1 MKISV
6 KAAALRAALVAAPFV
21 AIGCSSMPMMSSA
34 PEAPAA
40 VTVPSGNKVAMRTVG
55 VGELTYECR
64 EKQGAAGTYE
74 WTFVAPTA
82 TLWDSGRT
90 RAVGKYYG
98 GPTWESSDGSKVTG
112 KQLAIA
118 PGKEGAIPLQLV
130 QAAPAMGTGSMQ
142 GVTYIQRLN
151 TVGGVAP
158 KEPCAVASTG
168 QRRQVKYEA
177 DYVFYK

>member
-1 MKISV
+1 MKLSI
-6 KAAALRAALVAAPFV
+6 KAALAAAPF
-21 AIGCSSMPMMSSA
+21 ALIGCSSMPMMSSA
-34 PEAPAA
+34 PDVPAA
-40 VTVPSGNKVAMRTVG
+40 IAVPAGNKMSMRTVG

-64 EKQGAAGTYE
+64 EKQGAAGTFE

-82 TLWDSGRT
+82 TLWDASRT
-90 RAVGKYYG
+90 KAVGKYYG
-98 GPTWESSDGSKVTG
+98 GPTWESNDGSKVTG
-112 KQLAIA
+112 KQLATA
-118 PGKEGAIPLQLV
+118 PATNAGAIPLQLV
-130 QAAPAMGTGSMQ
+130 QAAPAMGTGAMQ

-158 KEPCAVASTG
+158 KELCAASSAG

>member
-1 MKISV
+1 MKVSI
-6 KAAALRAALVAAPFV
+6 KAALLAAPFAMV
-21 AIGCSSMPMMSSA
+21 GCSHMPMMQS
-34 PEAPAA
+34 PPDAPAA
-40 VTVPSGNKVAMRTVG
+40 VTVPSGNRVAMRTVG

-64 EKQGAAGTYE
+64 EKQGAAGTFE

-82 TLWDSGRT
+82 TLWNADRT
-90 RAVGKYYG
+90 MAVGKYYA
-98 GPTWESSDGSKVTG
+98 GPTWESNDGSKVTG

-118 PGKEGAIPLQLV
+118 PGKEGTLLLQLV
-130 QAAPAMGTGSMQ
+130 QAAPASGTGSMN

-158 KEPCAVASTG
+158 KEPCAASSAG

>member
-1 MKISV
+1 MKV
-6 KAAALRAALVAAPFV
+6 AFKAALVAVPFV
-21 AIGCSSMPMMSSA
+21 VIGCSSMPMMSSA
-34 PEAPAA
+34 PDVPAPIA
-40 VTVPSGNKVAMRTVG
+40 VPAGNKVSMRTVG

-64 EKQGAAGTYE
+64 EKQGAAGTFE

-82 TLWDSGRT
+82 TLWDANRSN
-90 RAVGKYYG
+90 AVGKYYG
-98 GPTWESSDGSKVTG
+98 GPTWESNDGSKVTG

-118 PGKEGAIPLQLV
+118 PAKEGAIPLQLV
-130 QAAPAMGTGSMQ
+130 QAAPATGNGSMQ

-158 KEPCAVASTG
+158 KEPCAASSAG

>member
-1 MKISV
+1 MKMSI
-6 KAAALRAALVAAPFV
+6 KAALATAPF
-21 AIGCSSMPMMSSA
+21 ALIGCSYLPSMSSA
-34 PEAPAA
+34 PDVPAPIA
-40 VTVPSGNKVAMRTVG
+40 VPAGTKMSMRTVG

-64 EKQGAAGTYE
+64 EKQGAAGTFE

-82 TLWDSGRT
+82 TLWDGNRT
-90 RAVGKYYG
+90 KAIGKYYA
-98 GPTWESSDGSKVTG
+98 GPTWESNDGSKVTG

-118 PGKEGAIPLQLV
+118 PATNAGAIPLQLV
-130 QAAPAMGTGSMQ
+130 QAAPATGIGSMQ

-151 TVGGVAP
+151 TVGGIAP
-158 KEPCAVASTG
+158 QEACAASSAG

>member
-1 MKISV
+1 MKPSI
-6 KAAALRAALVAAPFV
+6 KAVLLAAPFV
-21 AIGCSSMPMMSSA
+21 MLGCSSMPMMSSA
-34 PEAPAA
+34 PDVPAPIA
-40 VTVPSGNKVAMRTVG
+40 VPAGNTVSMRTVG

-64 EKQGAAGTYE
+64 EKQGAAGTFD
-74 WTFVAPTA
+74 WAFIGPTA
-82 TLWDSGRT
+82 TLWNANRSA
-90 RAVGKYYG
+90 AVGKYYG
-98 GPTWESSDGSKVTG
+98 GPTWESNDGSKVTG

-118 PGKEGAIPLQLV
+118 PSTNAGAIPMQLV
-130 QAAPAMGTGSMQ
+130 QAAPATGTGAMQ

-158 KEPCAVASTG
+158 PEPCSASSAG

>member
-1 MKISV
+1 MKNSI
-6 KAAALRAALVAAPFV
+6 KAALISAPFV

-34 PEAPAA
+34 PDVPAPIA
-40 VTVPSGNKVAMRTVG
+40 VPSGNKVSMRTVG

-64 EKQGAAGTYE
+64 EKQGAAGTFE

-82 TLWDSGRT
+82 TLWDTSRT
-90 RAVGKYYG
+90 KAVGKYYG

-118 PGKEGAIPLQLV
+118 PATNAGAIPFQLV
-130 QAAPAMGTGSMQ
+130 QAAPATGNGVMQ
-142 GVTYIQRLN
+142 GVTYIQRMN

-158 KEPCAVASTG
+158 NEPCAASSAG
-168 QRRQVKYEA
+168 QRRHVKYEA

>member
-1 MKISV
+1 MKISI
-6 KAAALRAALVAAPFV
+6 KAALAAAPFV
-21 AIGCSSMPMMSSA
+21 MVGCSYMPMMSSA
-34 PEAPAA
+34 PDVPTAIAVPA
-40 VTVPSGNKVAMRTVG
+40 GNKVSMRTVG

-64 EKQGAAGTYE
+64 EKQGSAGTFE

-82 TLWDSGRT
+82 TLWDTNRIK
-90 RAVGKYYG
+90 AVGKYYG
-98 GPTWESSDGSKVTG
+98 GPTWESNDGSKVTG
-112 KQLAIA
+112 KQLATA
-118 PGKEGAIPLQLV
+118 AATNAGAIPLQLV
-130 QAAPAMGTGSMQ
+130 QAAPATGTGAMQ

-158 KEPCAVASTG
+158 KELCAASSAG

>member
-1 MKISV
+1 MKNSV
-6 KAAALRAALVAAPFV
+6 KAALIAVPF
-21 AIGCSSMPMMSSA
+21 AMIGCSSMPMSSA
-34 PEAPAA
+34 PAAPAA
-40 VTVPSGNKVAMRTVG
+40 VTVPTGNKVAMRTVG

-64 EKQGAAGTYE
+64 EKQGAAGTFE

-82 TLWDSGRT
+82 TLWDANRSK
-90 RAVGKYYG
+90 AVGKYYG
-98 GPTWESSDGSKVTG
+98 GPTWESNDGSKVTG

-118 PGKEGAIPLQLV
+118 PATNAGAIPLQLV
-130 QAAPAMGTGSMQ
+130 EAAPATGTGSMQ
-142 GVTYIQRLN
+142 GVKYIQRLN

-158 KEPCAVASTG
+158 QEPCSASSAG

>member
-1 MKISV
+1 MKLSI
-6 KAAALRAALVAAPFV
+6 KAALAAAPF
-21 AIGCSSMPMMSSA
+21 ALIGCSSMPMMSSA
-34 PEAPAA
+34 PDVPAPIA
-40 VTVPSGNKVAMRTVG
+40 VPAGNKVSMRTVG

-64 EKQGAAGTYE
+64 EKQGAAGTFE

-82 TLWDSGRT
+82 TLWDANRT
-90 RAVGKYYG
+90 KAVGKYYG

-118 PGKEGAIPLQLV
+118 PATNAGAIPLQLV
-130 QAAPAMGTGSMQ
+130 QAAPAMGNGVLQ

-151 TVGGVAP
+151 TVGGIAP
-158 KEPCAVASTG
+158 KEPCEALSAG

-177 DYVFYK
+177 EYVFYK

>member
-1 MKISV
+1 MNTSV
-6 KAAALRAALVAAPFV
+6 KILSLALPLLAV
-21 AIGCSSMPMMSSA
+21 GCSSMPMMSSA
-34 PEAPAA
+34 PDVPAA
-40 VTVPSGNKVAMRTVG
+40 IAVPAGNKVALKTVG

-64 EKQGAAGTYE
+64 EKAGAAGTFE

-82 TLWDSGRT
+82 TLWDADRT
-90 RAVGKYYG
+90 KAVGKYYA
-98 GPTWESSDGSKVTG
+98 GPTWESNDGSRVTG

-118 PGKEGAIPLQLV
+118 PGREGAIPLQLV
-130 QAAPAMGTGSMQ
+130 QAAPATGTGSMQ

-158 KEPCAVASTG
+158 KEPCAAASAG

-177 DYVFYK
+177 DYVFFKQ

>member
-1 MKISV
+1 MKISI
-6 KAAALRAALVAAPFV
+6 KAALAAAPF
-21 AIGCSSMPMMSSA
+21 ALIGCSSMPMMSSA
-34 PEAPAA
+34 PDVPAA
-40 VTVPSGNKVAMRTVG
+40 IAVPAGNKMSMRTVG

-64 EKQGAAGTYE
+64 EKQGAAGTFE
-74 WTFVAPTA
+74 WAFVAPTA
-82 TLWDSGRT
+82 TLWDANRT
-90 RAVGKYYG
+90 KAVGKYYG

-118 PGKEGAIPLQLV
+118 PATNAGAIPLQLV
-130 QAAPAMGTGSMQ
+130 QAAPATGTGAMQ

-158 KEPCAVASTG
+158 QEACAASSAG

>member
-1 MKISV
+1 MKVSLN
-6 KAAALRAALVAAPFV
+6 AALLAAPLV
-21 AIGCSSMPMMSSA
+21 LIGCSSMDMMSSA
-34 PEAPAA
+34 PDVPAPIA
-40 VTVPSGNKVAMRTVG
+40 VPSGKVSMRTVG

-64 EKQGAAGTYE
+64 EKQGAAGTFD

-82 TLWDSGRT
+82 TLWDTSRT
-90 RAVGKYYG
+90 KAVGKYYG
-98 GPTWESSDGSKVTG
+98 GPTWESNDGSKVTG

-118 PGKEGAIPLQLV
+118 PAANAGAIPLQLV
-130 QAAPAMGTGSMQ
+130 QAAPATGNGVMQ

-158 KEPCAVASTG
+158 KEPCAAGSAG

>member
-1 MKISV
+1 MKLSIKAV
-6 KAAALRAALVAAPFV
+6 IAAAPVAL
-21 AIGCSSMPMMSSA
+21 IGCSSMPMMSSA
-34 PEAPAA
+34 PDVPAA
-40 VTVPSGNKVAMRTVG
+40 IAVPTGNKMSMRTVG

-64 EKQGAAGTYE
+64 EKQGAAGTFE

-82 TLWDSGRT
+82 TLWDANRT
-90 RAVGKYYG
+90 KAVGKYYG
-98 GPTWESSDGSKVTG
+98 GPTWESSDGSRVTG

-118 PGKEGAIPLQLV
+118 PATNTGAIPLQLV
-130 QAAPAMGTGSMQ
+130 QAAPAMGNGVMQ

-151 TVGGVAP
+151 TVGGIAP
-158 KEPCAVASTG
+158 KEPCEASSAG

>member
-1 MKISV
+1 MKLSIKAV
-6 KAAALRAALVAAPFV
+6 LAAAQFAL
-21 AIGCSSMPMMSSA
+21 IGCSSMPMMSSA
-34 PEAPAA
+34 PDVPAA
-40 VTVPSGNKVAMRTVG
+40 IAVPAGNKMSMRTVG

-64 EKQGAAGTYE
+64 EKQGAAGTFE

-82 TLWDSGRT
+82 TLWDANRT
-90 RAVGKYYG
+90 KAVGKYYG
-98 GPTWESSDGSKVTG
+98 GPTWESSDGSKVAG

-118 PGKEGAIPLQLV
+118 PATNAGAIPLQLV
-130 QAAPAMGTGSMQ
+130 QAAPAMGNGVMQ

-151 TVGGVAP
+151 TVGGIAP
-158 KEPCAVASTG
+158 KEPCEASSAG

>member
-6 KAAALRAALVAAPFV
+6 KAALIAAPF
-21 AIGCSSMPMMSSA
+21 AMIGCSWMPMMSSA
-34 PEAPAA
+34 PDVPAA
-40 VTVPSGNKVAMRTVG
+40 IAVPSGNRVATRTVG

-112 KQLAIA
+112 KQLATA
-118 PGKEGAIPLQLV
+118 PATNAGAIPFQLV
-130 QAAPAMGTGSMQ
+130 QAAPATGNGSMQ

-158 KEPCAVASTG
+158 SEPCAASSAN

>member
-1 MKISV
+1 MKSSNRL
-6 KAAALRAALVAAPFV
+6 AMLTAALLFV
-21 AIGCSSMPMMSSA
+21 GCSSMPMMGA
-34 PEAPAA
+34 PDAPAPVA
-40 VTVPSGNKVAMRTVG
+40 VPSGNKMSMHTVG

-64 EKQGAAGTYE
+64 EKQGAAGTFE

-82 TLWDSGRT
+82 TLWDTSRT
-90 RAVGKYYG
+90 KAVGKYYA
-98 GPTWESSDGSKVTG
+98 GPTWEANDGSRVTG

-118 PGKEGAIPLQLV
+118 PAKEGAIPLQLV
-130 QAAPAMGTGSMQ
+130 QAAPATGNGVMQ

-158 KEPCAVASTG
+158 KEPCAAASGG

-177 DYVFYK
+177 DYVFFKQ

>member
-1 MKISV
+1 MKILI
-6 KAAALRAALVAAPFV
+6 KAALAAAPF
-21 AIGCSSMPMMSSA
+21 AFIGCAYMPAMSSA
-34 PEAPAA
+34 PDVPGPIAVPAG
-40 VTVPSGNKVAMRTVG
+40 TKMSMRTVG

-64 EKQGAAGTYE
+64 EKQGAAGAFE

-82 TLWDSGRT
+82 TLWDANRT
-90 RAVGKYYG
+90 EAVGKYYA
-98 GPTWESSDGSKVTG
+98 GPTWESNDGSKVTG
-112 KQLAIA
+112 KQLATA
-118 PGKEGAIPLQLV
+118 PATNAGAIPLQLV
-130 QAAPAMGTGSMQ
+130 QAAPATGTGSMQ

-158 KEPCAVASTG
+158 QEPCAASSAG

>member
-1 MKISV
+1 MKISI
-6 KAAALRAALVAAPFV
+6 KAALAAVPFV
-21 AIGCSSMPMMSSA
+21 LIGCSYMPKMSSA
-34 PEAPAA
+34 PDVPGPIAVPA
-40 VTVPSGNKVAMRTVG
+40 GNKMSMRTVG

-64 EKQGAAGTYE
+64 EKQGAAGTFE

-82 TLWDSGRT
+82 TLWDANRT
-90 RAVGKYYG
+90 KAVGKYYA
-98 GPTWESSDGSKVTG
+98 GPTWESNDGSKVTG

-118 PGKEGAIPLQLV
+118 PATNAGAIPLQLV
-130 QAAPAMGTGSMQ
+130 QAAPATGTGSMQ

-151 TVGGVAP
+151 TVGGIAP
-158 KEPCAVASTG
+158 QEPCGASSAG

>member
-1 MKISV
+1 MQVSI
-6 KAAALRAALVAAPFV
+6 KAALIAAPFAV
-21 AIGCSSMPMMSSA
+21 VGCSHMPMMSSA

-40 VTVPSGNKVAMRTVG
+40 VTVPAGNTVAMRTVG

-64 EKQGAAGTYE
+64 EKQGAAGTFE

-82 TLWDSGRT
+82 TLWDANRT

-98 GPTWESSDGSKVTG
+98 GPTWESDDGSKVTG

-130 QAAPAMGTGSMQ
+130 QATPATGTGSMN

-158 KEPCAVASTG
+158 KEPCVGSSAG